1 MKQQEPLSAGRPASD
16 ALSPDASVSGKLRL
30 TFFIRALA
38 TALGFALSAGWDWLP
53 SMHSLWLRDYTRLFG
68 QPGSSGG
75 LETFS
80 GIIFFKILML
90 LLLCPLIERLF
101 LAFPMEKNAR
111 TWVAPGHE
119 AALMSPRTGERL
131 YIMFPLMLVQGAAI
145 ALAGLASLFMP
156 SSLHILYPWI
166 IGTTSALFGL
176 VWFVLIALLPG
187 AWGCLAYAFTLC
199 SSAVLAPLLDEASV
213 QTLGRL
219 RILLPLLAVPL
230 LFFAVPPG
238 DDILRRV
245 SRHRRQRLFS
255 TRMRGVFLRNL
266 LLHRV
271 SLLGALSKS
280 GNGLLVFFLF
290 PVFYGLQQLLDF
302 SSGCPLIC
310 IRQLSNPPLQQH
322 VFVSLSGQASGAF
335 LAATF
340 LAFFPGHHLLVP
352 MLGLSLFGCGTLLT
366 SVLPTPPFNSLPFY
380 LMQLA
385 AGLCA
390 AFALYIL
397 HCFFE
402 RSNFLFRTVS
412 RSLVLLTLLGSV
424 GGYLLWMVAESIN
437 NHFLGSHA
445 LFMHLLTLLSI
456 AALFCIYLVREPLI
470 RLLDPKAA
478 ARNERLVF
486 LGSLPPADPLESLT
500 PREREVAELVGT
512 GMKNLEISLRL
523 NISETTLRVH
533 LRRIYR
539 KLGIRGRAN
548 LRDFN
553 YPG

>member
-1 MKQQEPLSAGRPASD
+1 MKQQEPFADRPDAD
-16 ALSPDASVSGKLRL
+16 ALSSEASVSGKRRMPL
-30 TFFIRALA
+30 FIRALA

-53 SMHSLWLRDYTRLFG
+53 SMHSLWLRDYMRAFS
-68 QPGSSGG
+68 QPGPFGVFETLSG
-75 LETFS
+75 T
-80 GIIFFKILML
+80 IFFKILML

-101 LAFPMEKNAR
+101 LAFPMEKNR
-111 TWVAPGHE
+111 GMREVSGHE
-119 AALMSPRTGERL
+119 AALLSPRTGERL
-131 YIMFPLMLVQGAAI
+131 YIMFPFMLMQGAAI
-145 ALAGLASLFMP
+145 ALAGLPALFMP
-156 SSLHILYPWI
+156 SAFLSFYPWML
-166 IGTTSALFGL
+166 GTTSALFGL

-187 AWGCLAYAFTLC
+187 VWVCLAYAFTLC
-199 SSAVLAPLLDEASV
+199 SSAVLALLLHDAPVE
-213 QTLGRL
+213 TLERL
-219 RILLPLLAVPL
+219 RILFPLLAVPL
-230 LFFAVPPG
+230 LFFSVPSG
-238 DDILRRV
+238 EDISRRV
-245 SRHRRQRLFS
+245 IRHRRQRLFS
-255 TRMRGVFLRNL
+255 ARMRGVFLRNL
-266 LLHRV
+266 LLGRM
-271 SLLGALSKS
+271 SLLGALSKQ

-290 PVFYGLQQLLDF
+290 PVLYGLQQLLDF
-302 SSGCPLIC
+302 SSGCPLVC
-310 IRQLSNPPLQQH
+310 IRQLPDPPLQQH
-322 VFVSLSGQASGAF
+322 VVLSLSGEISGAF
-335 LAATF
+335 LASTF

-352 MLGLSLFGCGTLLT
+352 MFGLSLFGCGTLLT
-366 SVLPTPPFNSLPFY
+366 SVLPAPPFNSVPFY

-397 HCFFE
+397 HSFFE

-412 RSLVLLTLLGSV
+412 RSLVLVTLLGSV
-424 GGYLLWMVAESIN
+424 GGYVLWMAAESIN
-437 NHFLGSHA
+437 NRFLGSHA

-456 AALFCIYLVREPLI
+456 AALFCIYLVREPLV

-478 ARNERLVF
+478 AGKGRLGL
-486 LGSLPPADPLESLT
+486 LGHLPPADPLEPLT

>member
-1 MKQQEPLSAGRPASD
+1 MKQQEPFADRPDAD
-16 ALSPDASVSGKLRL
+16 ALSSEASVSGKRRMPL
-30 TFFIRALA
+30 FIRALA

-53 SMHSLWLRDYTRLFG
+53 SMHSLWLRDYMRAFS
-68 QPGSSGG
+68 QPGPFGVFETLSG
-75 LETFS
+75 T
-80 GIIFFKILML
+80 IFFKILML

-101 LAFPMEKNAR
+101 LAFPMEKNRGMREAS
-111 TWVAPGHE
+111 GHE
-119 AALMSPRTGERL
+119 AALLSPRTGERL
-131 YIMFPLMLVQGAAI
+131 YIMFPFMLMQGAAI
-145 ALAGLASLFMP
+145 ALAGLPALFMP
-156 SSLHILYPWI
+156 SAFLSFYPWML
-166 IGTTSALFGL
+166 GTTSALFGL

-187 AWGCLAYAFTLC
+187 VWVCLAYAFTLC
-199 SSAVLAPLLDEASV
+199 SSAVLALLLHDAPVE
-213 QTLGRL
+213 TLERL
-219 RILLPLLAVPL
+219 RILFPLLAVPL
-230 LFFAVPPG
+230 LFFSVPSG
-238 DDILRRV
+238 EDIARRV
-245 SRHRRQRLFS
+245 IRHRRQRLFS
-255 TRMRGVFLRNL
+255 ARMRGVFLRNL
-266 LLHRV
+266 LLGRM
-271 SLLGALSKS
+271 SLLGALSKQ

-290 PVFYGLQQLLDF
+290 PVLYGLQQLLDF
-302 SSGCPLIC
+302 SSGCPLVC
-310 IRQLSNPPLQQH
+310 IRQLPDPPLQQH
-322 VFVSLSGQASGAF
+322 VVLSLSGEISGAF
-335 LAATF
+335 LASTF

-352 MLGLSLFGCGTLLT
+352 MFGLSLFGCGTLLT
-366 SVLPTPPFNSLPFY
+366 SVLPAPPFNSVPFY

-397 HCFFE
+397 HSFFE

-412 RSLVLLTLLGSV
+412 RSLVLVTLLGSV
-424 GGYLLWMVAESIN
+424 GGYVLWMAAESIN
-437 NHFLGSHA
+437 NRFLGSHA

-478 ARNERLVF
+478 AGNGRLGL
-486 LGSLPPADPLESLT
+486 LGHLPPADPLEPLT

>member
-1 MKQQEPLSAGRPASD
+1 MKQQEPLSAERPASD
-16 ALSPDASVSGKLRL
+16 ALSPGASVFGRHRL

-53 SMHSLWLRDYTRLFG
+53 SMHSLWLRDYARIFA
-68 QPGSSGG
+68 QPGPSGG
-75 LETFS
+75 LETLS
-80 GIIFFKILML
+80 GTIFFKILML

-101 LAFPMEKNAR
+101 LAFPMEKNGRAWE
-111 TWVAPGHE
+111 TPGHE
-119 AALMSPRTGERL
+119 AALLSPRTGERL
-131 YIMFPLMLVQGAAI
+131 YIMFPFMLVQGAAI
-145 ALAGLASLFMP
+145 ALAMLSALFMP
-156 SSLHILYPWI
+156 SSFHILYPWVL
-166 IGTTSALFGL
+166 GTTSALFGL
-176 VWFVLIALLPG
+176 VWFVLLALLPG
-187 AWGCLAYAFTLC
+187 VWVCMAYAFTLC
-199 SSAVLAPLLDEASV
+199 SSAVLALLLDEAPV
-213 QTLGRL
+213 HTLERL
-219 RILLPLLAVPL
+219 RILFPMLAVPL
-230 LFFAVPPG
+230 LFFSVPSA
-238 DDILRRV
+238 DEIMRRV
-245 SRHRRQRLFS
+245 IRHRRQRLFS
-255 TRMRGVFLRNL
+255 ARMRGVFLRNL
-266 LLHRV
+266 LLRRV
-271 SLLGALSKS
+271 SLLGALSKQ

-302 SSGCPLIC
+302 SSGCPLVC
-310 IRQLSNPPLQQH
+310 IRQLANPPLQPH
-322 VFVSLSGQASGAF
+322 VFLSLSGQISGAF
-335 LAATF
+335 LASTF
-340 LAFFPGHHLLVP
+340 LAFFPVHHLLVP
-352 MLGLSLFGCGTLLT
+352 MFGLSLFGCGTLLT
-366 SVLPTPPFNSLPFY
+366 SVLPAPPYNSLPFY

-397 HCFFE
+397 HSFFE

-412 RSLVLLTLLGSV
+412 RSLVFVTLLGSV
-424 GGYLLWMVAESIN
+424 GGYLLWMLAESIN
-437 NHFLGSHA
+437 NRFLGSHA

-456 AALFCIYLVREPLI
+456 AALFCIYLVRQPLI
-470 RLLDPKAA
+470 RLLDPKATA
-478 ARNERLVF
+478 GNGRLAI
-486 LGSLPPADPLESLT
+486 LGHLPPADPLEPLT

>member
-1 MKQQEPLSAGRPASD
+1 MKQQEPLSAERPASD
-16 ALSPDASVSGKLRL
+16 ALSPDASASGKLRITL
-30 TFFIRALA
+30 FIRALA

-53 SMHSLWLRDYTRLFG
+53 SMHSLWLRDYTRILG
-68 QPGSSGG
+68 QPGSSEG

-80 GIIFFKILML
+80 GIVFFKILML

-111 TWVAPGHE
+111 AWEAPGHE
-119 AALMSPRTGERL
+119 AALMSPQTGERL

-156 SSLHILYPWI
+156 SSFHTLYPWI
-166 IGTTSALFGL
+166 LGTTSALFGL

-199 SSAVLAPLLDEASV
+199 SSSVLALLLDEAPV

-219 RILLPLLAVPL
+219 RILLPMLAVPL
-230 LFFAVPPG
+230 LFFAVPPR
-238 DDILRRV
+238 DDLLRRV

-310 IRQLSNPPLQQH
+310 IRQLSSPPLQQH

-335 LAATF
+335 LAAAF

-380 LMQLA
+380 LMHFA

-412 RSLVLLTLLGSV
+412 RSLVLVTLLGSA
-424 GGYLLWMVAESIN
+424 GSYLLWMVAESIN
-437 NHFLGSHA
+437 NRFLGSHA
-445 LFMHLLTLLSI
+445 LFMHLLTLFSI

-470 RLLDPKAA
+470 RLLDPKAT

-486 LGSLPPADPLESLT
+486 LGNLPPADPLEPLT

>member
-1 MKQQEPLSAGRPASD
+1 MKQQEPFADRPDAD
-16 ALSPDASVSGKLRL
+16 ALSSEASVSGKRRMPL
-30 TFFIRALA
+30 FIRALA

-53 SMHSLWLRDYTRLFG
+53 SMHSLWLRDYMRAFS
-68 QPGSSGG
+68 QPGPFGVFETLSG
-75 LETFS
+75 T
-80 GIIFFKILML
+80 IFFKILML

-101 LAFPMEKNAR
+101 LAFPMEKNR
-111 TWVAPGHE
+111 GMREVSGHE
-119 AALMSPRTGERL
+119 AALLSPRTGERL
-131 YIMFPLMLVQGAAI
+131 YIMFPFMLMQGAAI
-145 ALAGLASLFMP
+145 ALAGLPALFMP
-156 SSLHILYPWI
+156 SAFLSFYPWML
-166 IGTTSALFGL
+166 GTTSALFGL

-187 AWGCLAYAFTLC
+187 VWVCLAYAFTLC
-199 SSAVLAPLLDEASV
+199 SSAVLALLLHDAPVE
-213 QTLGRL
+213 TLERL
-219 RILLPLLAVPL
+219 RILFPLLAVPL
-230 LFFAVPPG
+230 LFFSVPSG
-238 DDILRRV
+238 EDIARRV
-245 SRHRRQRLFS
+245 IRHRRQRLFS
-255 TRMRGVFLRNL
+255 ARMRGVFLRNL
-266 LLHRV
+266 LLGRM
-271 SLLGALSKS
+271 SLLGALSKQ

-290 PVFYGLQQLLDF
+290 PVLYGLQQLLDF
-302 SSGCPLIC
+302 SSGCPLVC
-310 IRQLSNPPLQQH
+310 IRQLPDPPLQQH
-322 VFVSLSGQASGAF
+322 VVLSLSGEISGAF
-335 LAATF
+335 LASTF

-352 MLGLSLFGCGTLLT
+352 MFGLSLFGCGTLLT
-366 SVLPTPPFNSLPFY
+366 SVLPAPPFNSVPFY

-397 HCFFE
+397 HSFFE

-412 RSLVLLTLLGSV
+412 RSLVLVTLLGSV
-424 GGYLLWMVAESIN
+424 GGYVLWMAAESIN
-437 NHFLGSHA
+437 NRFLGSHA

-456 AALFCIYLVREPLI
+456 AALFCIYLVREPLV

-478 ARNERLVF
+478 AGKGRLGL
-486 LGSLPPADPLESLT
+486 LGHLPPADPLEPLT

>member
-1 MKQQEPLSAGRPASD
+1 MKQQEPFADRPDAD
-16 ALSPDASVSGKLRL
+16 ALSSEASVSGKRRMPL
-30 TFFIRALA
+30 FIRALA

-53 SMHSLWLRDYTRLFG
+53 SMHSLWLRDYMRAFS
-68 QPGSSGG
+68 QPGPFGVFETLSG
-75 LETFS
+75 T
-80 GIIFFKILML
+80 IFFKILML

-101 LAFPMEKNAR
+101 LAFPMEKNRGMREAS
-111 TWVAPGHE
+111 GHE
-119 AALMSPRTGERL
+119 AALLSPRTGERL
-131 YIMFPLMLVQGAAI
+131 YIMFPFMLMQGAAI
-145 ALAGLASLFMP
+145 ALAGLPALFMP
-156 SSLHILYPWI
+156 SAFLSFYPWML
-166 IGTTSALFGL
+166 GTTSALFGL

-187 AWGCLAYAFTLC
+187 VWVCLAYAFTLC
-199 SSAVLAPLLDEASV
+199 SSAVLALLLHDAPVE
-213 QTLGRL
+213 TLERL
-219 RILLPLLAVPL
+219 RILFPLLAVPL
-230 LFFAVPPG
+230 LFFSVPSG
-238 DDILRRV
+238 EDIARRV
-245 SRHRRQRLFS
+245 IRHRRQRLFS
-255 TRMRGVFLRNL
+255 ARMRGVFLRNL
-266 LLHRV
+266 LLGRM
-271 SLLGALSKS
+271 SLLGALSKQ

-290 PVFYGLQQLLDF
+290 PVLYGLQQLLDF
-302 SSGCPLIC
+302 SSGCPLVC
-310 IRQLSNPPLQQH
+310 IRQLPDPPLQQH
-322 VFVSLSGQASGAF
+322 VVLSLSGEISGAF
-335 LAATF
+335 LASTF

-352 MLGLSLFGCGTLLT
+352 MFGLSLFGCATLLT
-366 SVLPTPPFNSLPFY
+366 SVLPAPPFNSVPFY

-397 HCFFE
+397 HSFFE

-412 RSLVLLTLLGSV
+412 RSLVLVTLLGSV
-424 GGYLLWMVAESIN
+424 GGYVLWMAAESIN
-437 NHFLGSHA
+437 NRFLGSHA

-478 ARNERLVF
+478 AGNGRLGL
-486 LGSLPPADPLESLT
+486 LGHLPPADPLEPLT